1 MSAPKVLFMCDF
13 PPCNYLGGPVLISRL
28 FMGYDYDS
36 LTVLTSSY
44 TLKLYPH
51 DGRLSCKHIGFPQFH
66 AVGRFGKG
74 RIRNLWNFLLLLLLP
89 VFSVWII
96 KRMSTQVIVTIA
108 HGYFFL
114 IAAFVSRVTSLPLVL
129 MVHDDWVSGLH
140 NRRALLSHFSS
151 KLFSAVLR
159 QASQVYSVSPYMQE
173 YLKLEYDI
181 DSDLQMPAIEY
192 VATEDNIQE
201 DDLELGWQ
209 CIRILYAG
217 AGVGSD
223 SLDCLI
229 RLMESERL
237 RALGIPRWELHLY
250 TPSPPMVIEQR
261 GDGERINFHGWVP
274 QHIVRAAMQ
283 AADIL
288 FLPFPFEEKSKYV
301 TLSSFPTKT
310 SDYLISGKPILI
322 CAPEYSSIVRYARN
336 YSFAEIVNELDEE
349 KLAQAI
355 YRIWKVK
362 EHRNKLVSNAFS
374 TFRANHN
381 IIKQRADF
389 IDLLNRLVPVN

>member
-1 MSAPKVLFMCDF
+1 
-13 PPCNYLGGPVLISRL
+13 
-28 FMGYDYDS
+28 
-36 LTVLTSSY
+36 
-44 TLKLYPH
+44 
-51 DGRLSCKHIGFPQFH
+51 
-66 AVGRFGKG
+66 
-74 RIRNLWNFLLLLLLP
+74 
-89 VFSVWII
+89 
-96 KRMSTQVIVTIA
+96 
-108 HGYFFL
+108 
-114 IAAFVSRVTSLPLVL
+114 
-129 MVHDDWVSGLH
+129 
-140 NRRALLSHFSS
+140 
-151 KLFSAVLR
+151 
-159 QASQVYSVSPYMQE
+159 
-173 YLKLEYDI
+173 
-181 DSDLQMPAIEY
+181 
-192 VATEDNIQE
+192 
-201 DDLELGWQ
+201 
-209 CIRILYAG
+209 
-217 AGVGSD
+217 
-223 SLDCLI
+223 
-229 RLMESERL
+229 
-237 RALGIPRWELHLY
+237 
-250 TPSPPMVIEQR
+250 MVIEQR